1 MATSKTLELSIK
13 IAGRMDK
20 SLTAAINGTQSKIGS
35 LTKSIS
41 NIGTVGLAT
50 MGAVATAAAVG
61 IAGCTKEAQ
70 ALESAMAPVVR
81 YVDGLA
87 DASGAVSDA
96 IADNGKTFKQNYG
109 ALKTYIQDL
118 STDIPRTTDQL
129 TAMSA
134 ALGQSGIGVDKQLT
148 TGYLRDTAVAATAMD
163 LDDQTAGNYVAKWQ
177 VAFTKKDADG
187 NTTQFSHDDVMELMD
202 QINYLAAHNATTAP
216 EVAQSVNSAA
226 SMGQIAGVDPAATA
240 AIATAMQATGV
251 ATDRVGTSITRIYTN
266 LSKGENATKK
276 QKEMLEELGFTAEG
290 VAKSL
295 TTPGQGVST
304 LRSIFGAINEMPDE
318 RKVAALSTLFGQWA
332 IEGGAKI
339 VNNLPLL
346 DKTLAEV
353 QDKEAYTGSME
364 REFIINAS
372 TSESIGMMV
381 KNSVTAL
388 KQDIG
393 TEFLPVKKTLS
404 LAVIDL
410 MNGVRKD
417 MPQLQTLAGTLADL
431 LSAGISK
438 LGDALQ
444 AALPYVQKTLDYVAD
459 NGPQVAG
466 ILGGLAGTFAAMK
479 FAPLAGNLL
488 EGAGSLLFGESGG
501 LGVAAGGSE
510 RSGGLLGAVGS
521 LFTGGQKFA
530 GNAVGTI
537 SNVAEAAGVGATM
550 ANSNMTRTQWGAVT
564 SNGSGSFM
572 QRLENSAIGAYFGIK
587 NRGTLT
593 NQKGTD
599 YKFMQGLMGV
609 AGQITDAKQGG
620 GLLGMAKNAVTG
632 SPIGQYFGGIRAAA
646 GNVANTTI
654 GSKIVGFGKG
664 TISVSKEILAGIAGP
679 EGLGLTNLVSGAKG
693 LAQNGAGWVAG
704 KAGNVISTVANS
716 GVGQAVGGAAGKV
729 GGVAKGVVS
738 IGSNA
743 LGALGNFAGAG
754 AGLLGSVWGPVA
766 GGFGSL
772 FAGAAPV
779 IAAISGIIA
788 VVSILGDHLEDIRG
802 IVVNVFGETGGQV
815 FDVFT
820 GKLQGV
826 ADFVTGLFSEGGVAA
841 ALAPLQNTIT
851 NLFGENAG
859 AAFGGVVTIL
869 QSIMG
874 VVGQIVTF
882 ATGTVKPIIQDVFA
896 FITGTVLPIILQTFT
911 AAAPTIASII
921 TNLGSAVM
929 TGMQIIGSAIQ
940 AAMPII
946 QGIITVIMTIGS
958 VVVPALL
965 AGFESFSAGISA
977 VMSAIQGI
985 FQGLITFITGVFSG
999 SWSQAWE
1006 GIKQIFGSAFDGL
1019 VALCK
1024 APLNAVIAIINK
1036 AISGI
1041 NGLGLTIPE
1050 WVPIL
1055 GGKSFSVNIPTL
1067 PMLARGGFTDGVS
1080 IAGEAGTEAVIS
1092 FQRGVRSD
1100 NINTWTQAGR
1110 MLGVSGE
1117 QAAVAAGVPYADGGG
1132 AVELATLEATQGNN
1146 AVELQEIDTGK
1157 PQPEQGG
1164 SGTPDGGGQVVFAP
1178 QIVVQGNADRAV
1190 LESVLDDAQ
1199 QRFELWYEQMMRRK
1213 ARTAY

>member
-1 MATSKTLELSIK
+1 
-13 IAGRMDK
+13 
-20 SLTAAINGTQSKIGS
+20 
-35 LTKSIS
+35 
-41 NIGTVGLAT
+41 
-50 MGAVATAAAVG
+50 
-61 IAGCTKEAQ
+61 
-70 ALESAMAPVVR
+70 
-81 YVDGLA
+81 
-87 DASGAVSDA
+87 
-96 IADNGKTFKQNYG
+96 
-109 ALKTYIQDL
+109 
-118 STDIPRTTDQL
+118 
-129 TAMSA
+129 
-134 ALGQSGIGVDKQLT
+134 
-148 TGYLRDTAVAATAMD
+148 
-163 LDDQTAGNYVAKWQ
+163 
-177 VAFTKKDADG
+177 
-187 NTTQFSHDDVMELMD
+187 
-202 QINYLAAHNATTAP
+202 
-216 EVAQSVNSAA
+216 
-226 SMGQIAGVDPAATA
+226 
-240 AIATAMQATGV
+240 
-251 ATDRVGTSITRIYTN
+251 
-266 LSKGENATKK
+266 
-276 QKEMLEELGFTAEG
+276 
-290 VAKSL
+290 
-295 TTPGQGVST
+295 
-304 LRSIFGAINEMPDE
+304 
-318 RKVAALSTLFGQWA
+318 
-332 IEGGAKI
+332 
-339 VNNLPLL
+339 
-346 DKTLAEV
+346 
-353 QDKEAYTGSME
+353 
-364 REFIINAS
+364 
-372 TSESIGMMV
+372 
-381 KNSVTAL
+381 
-388 KQDIG
+388 
-393 TEFLPVKKTLS
+393 
-404 LAVIDL
+404 
-410 MNGVRKD
+410 
-417 MPQLQTLAGTLADL
+417 
-431 LSAGISK
+431 
-438 LGDALQ
+438 
-444 AALPYVQKTLDYVAD
+444 
-459 NGPQVAG
+459 
-466 ILGGLAGTFAAMK
+466 MK

-620 GLLGMAKNAVTG
+620 GLLGMAKNAVTS

-738 IGSNA
+738 VGSNA

-882 ATGTVKPIIQDVFA
+882 ATGTVKPIIQDVFT

-921 TNLGSAVM
+921 SNIGSAVM

-965 AGFESFSAGISA
+965 AGFEAFSAGISA
-977 VMSAIQGI
+977 VMSAIQGF

-1041 NGLGLTIPE
+1041 NGLGLTIPK

-1132 AVELATLEATQGNN
+1132 AVELATIEATQGNN

>member
-118 STDIPRTTDQL
+118 STEIPRTTDQL

-134 ALGQSGIGVDKQLT
+134 ALGQSGIGVDQQLT
-148 TGYLRDTAVAATAMD
+148 TGYLRDTAVTATAMD
-163 LDDQTAGNYVAKWQ
+163 LDDQTAGNYVAKWEASFNFDHKQ
-177 VAFTKKDADG
+177 
-187 NTTQFSHDDVMELMD
+187 VMELMD
-202 QINYLAAHNATTAP
+202 QINYLGAHNATTAA
-216 EVAQSVNSAA
+216 EIAQSVNSAA

-240 AIATAMQATGV
+240 AMATAMQATGV
-251 ATDRVGTSITRIYTN
+251 ATDRVGTSISRIYTN
-266 LSKGENATKK
+266 LSKGSNATKA
-276 QKEMLEELGFTAEG
+276 QKEMWEELGFTAEG
-290 VAKSL
+290 IAKSMQ
-295 TTPGQGVST
+295 TDGVGT
-304 LRSIFGAINEMPDE
+304 LKEVFTALQDMPDE

-339 VNNLPLL
+339 TNNLGAYE
-346 DKTLAEV
+346 KALAMV
-353 QDKEAYTGSME
+353 SDPSLYTGSME
-364 REFIINAS
+364 REFIIQAS
-372 TSESIGMMV
+372 TSESIDTMV

-620 GLLGMAKNAVTG
+620 GLLGMAKNAVTS
-632 SPIGQYFGGIRAAA
+632 SPIGQYLGGIHAA
-646 GNVANTTI
+646 
-654 GSKIVGFGKG
+654 
-664 TISVSKEILAGIAGP
+664 
-679 EGLGLTNLVSGAKG
+679 
-693 LAQNGAGWVAG
+693 
-704 KAGNVISTVANS
+704 AGNVISTVANS

-738 IGSNA
+738 VGSNA

-788 VVSILGDHLEDIRG
+788 VVSILGDHLEGIRG

-882 ATGTVKPIIQDVFA
+882 ATGTVKPIIQDVFT

-921 TNLGSAVM
+921 SNIGSAVM

-965 AGFESFSAGISA
+965 AGFEAFSAGISA
-977 VMSAIQGI
+977 VMSAIQGF

-1041 NGLGLTIPE
+1041 NGLGLTIPK

-1132 AVELATLEATQGNN
+1132 AVGLATIEATQGNN

>member
-61 IAGCTKEAQ
+61 IADCTKEAQ

-118 STDIPRTTDQL
+118 STEIPRTTDQL

-148 TGYLRDTAVAATAMD
+148 TGYLRDTAVSATAMD
-163 LDDQTAGNYVAKWQ
+163 LDDQTAGNYVAKWEASFNFDHKQ
-177 VAFTKKDADG
+177 
-187 NTTQFSHDDVMELMD
+187 VMELMD
-202 QINYLAAHNATTAP
+202 QINYLGAHNATTAA
-216 EVAQSVNSAA
+216 EIAQSVNSAA

-240 AIATAMQATGV
+240 AMATAMQATGV
-251 ATDRVGTSITRIYTN
+251 TTDRVGTSISRIYTN
-266 LSKGENATKK
+266 LSKGSNATKA
-276 QKEMLEELGFTAEG
+276 QKEMWEELGFTAEG
-290 VAKSL
+290 IAKSMQ
-295 TTPGQGVST
+295 TDGVGT
-304 LRSIFGAINEMPDE
+304 LKEVFTALQDMPDE

-339 VNNLPLL
+339 TNNLGAYE
-346 DKTLAEV
+346 KALAMV
-353 QDKEAYTGSME
+353 SDPSLYTGSME
-364 REFIINAS
+364 REFIIQAS
-372 TSESIGMMV
+372 TSESIDTMV

-444 AALPYVQKTLDYVAD
+444 AALPYVQKALDYVAD

-466 ILGGLAGTFAAMK
+466 ILGGMAGTFAAMK

-564 SNGSGSFM
+564 SNESGSFM

-620 GLLGMAKNAVTG
+620 GLLGMAKNAVTS

-664 TISVSKEILAGIAGP
+664 TIGVSKEILAGIAGP
-679 EGLGLTNLVSGAKG
+679 EGLGLTNLVS
-693 LAQNGAGWVAG
+693 V
-704 KAGNVISTVANS
+704 
-716 GVGQAVGGAAGKV
+716 
-729 GGVAKGVVS
+729 
-738 IGSNA
+738 GSNA

-882 ATGTVKPIIQDVFA
+882 ATGTVKPIIQDVFT

-921 TNLGSAVM
+921 SNIGSAVM

-940 AAMPII
+940 VAMPII

-965 AGFESFSAGISA
+965 AGFEAFSAGISA
-977 VMSAIQGI
+977 VMSAIQGF

-1041 NGLGLTIPE
+1041 NGLGLTIPK

-1132 AVELATLEATQGNN
+1132 AVELATIEATQGNN

-1178 QIVVQGNADRAV
+1178 KIVVQGNADRAV